1 MSVKKM
7 IKQTLAV
14 AMAAFLT
21 GEVAAAEP
29 MINQGLPSFADL
41 VEELSPSVV
50 NISTTTK
57 PDDNGLEPEED
68 MMETAAP
75 EFRHFFENGK
85 KQEAL
90 GSGFIIDK
98 EGFIITNAHVIND
111 AESIDVTLSDET
123 VHEAKIIG
131 KDNLTDIALIKINTQ
146 KELKPVRLGDSDKA
160 RVGDWIL
167 AIGNPFGLGGSVTA
181 GIISAKSRDIE
192 SGQYDNFIQT
202 DASINQG
209 SSGGPM
215 FNMAGEVIGINSVIF
230 STNGASMG
238 IGFAIPINLAD
249 WVVKQLKADGT
260 VHRGWI
266 GIKIQPNNPE
276 TALAFG
282 LEKTDGVVVSDVT
295 IDGPAQKAGLE
306 AGDIISGFNQED
318 ITSPKDFSTR
328 VAEAKIGSTAEVKI
342 IRNGKPQS
350 VKIKI
355 EELKAEKPLPS
366 TPKAAEIKQLNE
378 DEFLVEELGFKLKPI
393 TEETIKQ
400 YHLLPNTK
408 GMIISEVLAGSDGA
422 EKGLKAGNVI
432 VKMDKQDI
440 IDIDSVKNC
449 LNEAK
454 MEKNRPILLLLQ
466 NGESI
471 NFVAVKLA
479 TENK

>member
-21 GEVAAAEP
+21 GEAAAAET
-29 MINQGLPSFADL
+29 MISQGLPSFADL

-131 KDNLTDIALIKINTQ
+131 KDNLTDIALIKITTP
-146 KELKPVRLGDSDKA
+146 KELKPVRFGDSDKA

-249 WVVKQLKADGT
+249 WVIKQLKADGT

-266 GIKIQPNNPE
+266 GIKIQPNSPE

-328 VAEAKIGSTAEVKI
+328 VAEAKIGSTADVKI
-342 IRNGKPQS
+342 IRDGKPLS
-350 VKIKI
+350 VKIMI
-355 EELKAEKPLPS
+355 EELKAEKPLSS
-366 TPKAAEIKQLNE
+366 TSKTAEIKQLNE

-408 GMIISEVLAGSDGA
+408 GMMISEVLADSDGA

-432 VKMDKQDI
+432 IKMDKQDI

-454 MEKNRPILLLLQ
+454 MENNRPILLLLQ
-466 NGESI
+466 NGENI

>member
-146 KELKPVRLGDSDKA
+146 KELKPVRFGDSDKA

-249 WVVKQLKADGT
+249 WVIKQLKADGT

-366 TPKAAEIKQLNE
+366 TPKTAEIKQLNE

-454 MEKNRPILLLLQ
+454 MENNRPILLLLQ

>member
-266 GIKIQPNNPE
+266 GIKIQPNNSE

-366 TPKAAEIKQLNE
+366 MPKTAEIKQLNE

-454 MEKNRPILLLLQ
+454 MENNRPILLLLQ